1 MRKKGTR
8 GAKLGLDK
16 SLLTALAGSLS
27 TFLGSKRKNLKLMKK
42 VLDDQADYY
51 LEIYF
56 SEDYTVGY
64 SQNNLQLNLSTRA
77 IFKIKWTKIKIVL
90 LERLIFQ

>member
-27 TFLGSKRKNLKLMKK
+27 TFLGSKRKNLTLMEK
-42 VLDDQADYY
+42 VMDDQADYC

-56 SEDYTVGY
+56 SEDCTVGY
-64 SQNNLQLNLSTRA
+64 SQNNLQSHLSRGT
-77 IFKIKWTKIKIVL
+77 IFKINNPEK
-90 LERLIFQ
+90 